1 MDNYGQVMLFKFK
14 TTDGLK
20 LQRALPG
27 QYLIPLVAAMAF
39 LAALSIAGAYA
50 SQQLANRWSA
60 GAASTVILQIPT
72 PSDALTSDTQTTTT
86 PPPAQTKIQ
95 LVLALLSKSKELA
108 SVHQLTDKEIDELLA
123 PWLHESIQSFALPIP
138 VVIELHLKNDP
149 PLSAALQNSLKEIV
163 PDISIEQSN
172 FWNQRLNALANSLQ
186 TSAFLALLIVIS
198 VAATVIA
205 LSTRNGL
212 IQCRQTIEI
221 IHNLGASDTYI
232 ALRFAN
238 RNAYLASIGGAIGSV
253 FSIPL
258 LLFLTYL
265 CLPFSSDPNW
275 QSLSNASW
283 FYFLI
288 TTPFQLF
295 ALFILLPICNYFI
308 GWITTTII
316 VYFWLRHL
324 T

>member
-1 MDNYGQVMLFKFK
+1 MLFKFK

-72 PSDALTSDTQTTTT
+72 SSDTSSSDDKTINSSPTL
-86 PPPAQTKIQ
+86 PTKTQ
-95 LVLALLSKSKELA
+95 LIIALLSRSKELA
-108 SVHQLTDKEIDELLA
+108 SFHQLTDKEIDELLA

-149 PLSAALQNSLKEIV
+149 PLSDALQKSLKEII
-163 PDISIEQSN
+163 PDIAIEQSN

-212 IQCRQTIEI
+212 IQCKQTIEI

-238 RNAYLASIGGAIGSV
+238 RSAYLASIGGAIGSV

-275 QSLSNASW
+275 QALSNASW

-295 ALFILLPICNYFI
+295 ALFILLPICNYLI

>member
-14 TTDGLK
+14 TSDGLK
-20 LQRALPG
+20 LHRALPG

-60 GAASTVILQIPT
+60 GAASTVILQIPP
-72 PSDALTSDTQTTTT
+72 PSNAPISDTQTTS
-86 PPPAQTKIQ
+86 PPPAQTKVQ

-138 VVIELHLKNDP
+138 IVIELHLKNDP
-149 PLSAALQNSLKEIV
+149 PLSDTLQKSLKEIV

-221 IHNLGASDTYI
+221 LHNLGASDTYI
-232 ALRFAN
+232 ALRFAS
-238 RNAYLASIGGAIGSV
+238 RSAYLASIGGAIGSI

-275 QSLSNASW
+275 QALSNASW

>member
-1 MDNYGQVMLFKFK
+1 MMLFKYK
-14 TTDGLK
+14 TSDGLK
-20 LQRALPG
+20 LHRALPG
-27 QYLIPLVAAMAF
+27 QFLIPLVAAMTF

-50 SQQLANRWSA
+50 SQQLAKRWSA
-60 GAASTVILQIPT
+60 GAASTIILQIPMPNEPL
-72 PSDALTSDTQTTTT
+72 PSSNQTTTLST
-86 PPPAQTKIQ
+86 TATKTKIQ
-95 LVLALLSKSKELA
+95 SVIAILSTSKELD
-108 SVHQLTDKEIDELLA
+108 SFHQMTDKEIDELLA

-138 VVIELHLKNDP
+138 AIIELHLKHDP
-149 PLSAALQNSLKEIV
+149 PLSITLEKTLKQTV

-186 TSAFLALLIVIS
+186 TSAFLALIIVIS

-205 LSTRNGL
+205 LSTRTGL
-212 IQCRQTIEI
+212 MQCKQTIEI
-221 IHNLGASDTYI
+221 LHNLGASDAYI
-232 ALRFAN
+232 SFRFAN
-238 RNAYLASIGGAIGSV
+238 RSAFLASVGGTIGSV
-253 FSIPL
+253 FSVPL

-265 CLPFSSDPNW
+265 SLPFSSDPNW
-275 QSLSNASW
+275 QALSNASW

-295 ALFILLPICNYFI
+295 GLFILLPICNYFI

-316 VYFWLRHL
+316 VYFWLRRL

>member
-1 MDNYGQVMLFKFK
+1 MLFKYK
-14 TTDGLK
+14 TSDGLK
-20 LQRALPG
+20 LHRALPG
-27 QYLIPLVAAMAF
+27 EFLIPLVAAMTF

-50 SQQLANRWSA
+50 SQQLAQRWSA
-60 GAASTVILQIPT
+60 GAASTVILQIPMPND
-72 PSDALTSDTQTTTT
+72 PSPSNDKIASTL
-86 PPPAQTKIQ
+86 ANQTKIQ
-95 LVLALLSKSKELA
+95 LVTALLSTSKELD
-108 SVHQLTDKEIDELLA
+108 SFHQMTDKEIDELLA
-123 PWLHESIQSFALPIP
+123 PWLHESVQAFALPIP
-138 VVIELHLKNDP
+138 AVIELHLKNNP
-149 PLSAALQNSLKEIV
+149 PLSETMRKSLRQIV

-186 TSAFLALLIVIS
+186 TSAFLALAIVIS
-198 VAATVIA
+198 VAAAVIA
-205 LSTRNGL
+205 LATRTGL
-212 IQCRQTIEI
+212 MQCRQTIEI
-221 IHNLGASDTYI
+221 LHNLGASDFYI
-232 ALRFAN
+232 AFRFAK
-238 RNAYLASIGGAIGSV
+238 RSAYLACIGGAIGSV

-295 ALFILLPICNYFI
+295 VLFILLPICNYFI
-308 GWITTTII
+308 GWITTTGI
-316 VYFWLRHL
+316 VYVWLRNL

>member
-1 MDNYGQVMLFKFK
+1 MLFKYK

-72 PSDALTSDTQTTTT
+72 TSDIPFSDNKTTVSPTAKTKTQL
-86 PPPAQTKIQ
+86 I
-95 LVLALLSKSKELA
+95 LALLAKSKELT
-108 SVHQLTDKEIDELLA
+108 SFHQLTDKEIDELLA

-138 VVIELHLKNDP
+138 VIIELHLKNDP
-149 PLSAALQNSLKEIV
+149 PLSDTLQKSLKEII
-163 PDISIEQSN
+163 PDVVIEQSN

-238 RNAYLASIGGAIGSV
+238 RSAYLASIGGAIGSV

-275 QSLSNASW
+275 QALSNASW

-295 ALFILLPICNYFI
+295 ALFILLPICNYLI

>member
-1 MDNYGQVMLFKFK
+1 MLFKYK
-14 TTDGLK
+14 TSDGLK
-20 LQRALPG
+20 LHRALPG
-27 QYLIPLVAAMAF
+27 QFLIPLVAAMTF

-50 SQQLANRWSA
+50 SQQLAKRWSA
-60 GAASTVILQIPT
+60 GAASTIILQIPM
-72 PSDALTSDTQTTTT
+72 PNEPLSSSNQTTTLST
-86 PPPAQTKIQ
+86 TATKTKIQ
-95 LVLALLSKSKELA
+95 SVIAILSTSKELD
-108 SVHQLTDKEIDELLA
+108 SFHQMTGKEIDELLA

-138 VVIELHLKNDP
+138 AIIELHLKHDP
-149 PLSAALQNSLKEIV
+149 PLSITLEKTLKQTV

-186 TSAFLALLIVIS
+186 TSAFLALIIVIS

-205 LSTRNGL
+205 LSTRTGL
-212 IQCRQTIEI
+212 MQCKQTIEI
-221 IHNLGASDTYI
+221 LHNLGASDAYI
-232 ALRFAN
+232 SFRFAN
-238 RNAYLASIGGAIGSV
+238 RSAFLASVGGTIGSV
-253 FSIPL
+253 FSVPL

-265 CLPFSSDPNW
+265 SLPFSSDPNW
-275 QSLSNASW
+275 QALSNASW

-295 ALFILLPICNYFI
+295 CLFILLPICNYFI

-316 VYFWLRHL
+316 VYFWLRRL

>member
-1 MDNYGQVMLFKFK
+1 MMLFKYK
-14 TTDGLK
+14 TSDGLK
-20 LQRALPG
+20 LHRALPG
-27 QYLIPLVAAMAF
+27 QFLIPLVAAMTF

-50 SQQLANRWSA
+50 SQQLAKRWSA
-60 GAASTVILQIPT
+60 GAASTIILQIPM
-72 PSDALTSDTQTTTT
+72 PNEPLSSSNQTTTLST
-86 PPPAQTKIQ
+86 TATKTKIQ
-95 LVLALLSKSKELA
+95 SVIAILSTSKELD
-108 SVHQLTDKEIDELLA
+108 SFHQMTGKEIDELLA

-138 VVIELHLKNDP
+138 AIIELHLKHDP
-149 PLSAALQNSLKEIV
+149 PLSITLEKTLKQTV

-186 TSAFLALLIVIS
+186 TSAFLALIIVIS

-205 LSTRNGL
+205 LSTRTGL
-212 IQCRQTIEI
+212 MQCKQTIEI
-221 IHNLGASDTYI
+221 LHNLGASDAYI
-232 ALRFAN
+232 SFRFAN
-238 RNAYLASIGGAIGSV
+238 RSAFLASVGGTIGSV
-253 FSIPL
+253 FSVPL

-265 CLPFSSDPNW
+265 SLPFSSDPNW
-275 QSLSNASW
+275 QALSNASW

-295 ALFILLPICNYFI
+295 CLFILLPICNYFI

-316 VYFWLRHL
+316 VYFWLRRL